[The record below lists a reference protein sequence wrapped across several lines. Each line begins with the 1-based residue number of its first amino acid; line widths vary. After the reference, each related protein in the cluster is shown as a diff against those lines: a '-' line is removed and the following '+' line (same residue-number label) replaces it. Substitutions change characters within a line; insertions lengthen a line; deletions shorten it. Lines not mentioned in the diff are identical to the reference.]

1 MSEKVGAIKSA
12 RDERSDRGD
21 GGGGGQ
27 YRVAEE
33 IRHAGKTGRTKQ
45 SRTLIETRIQ
55 NSRLSTR
62 GHLNTST
69 GVAQKGHI

>member
-21 GGGGGQ
+21 EGGGQ
-27 YRVAEE
+27 YRVAGE